1 MDFRRVRFP
10 WCSGYHICLTRRR
23 SPVRSRTET
32 FWANWRSLP
41 STIWFN
47 LTVFARVAKNFLF
60 LNYRDEIL
68 KIVSQTAGFE
78 PALPKGIW
86 FRVRRLNHSATSAMT
101 FCEVFFNIHWQL
113 RIFWQSKKGKVE
125 GVTFLPFW
133 NYYGLT
139 DRRKSNLIKPCIIL
153 HWNIFPD
160 DMQRD
165 YHLKKSKN
173 KIDYTWLSLKK
184 KSFKYYYFS
193 NKAFF

>member
-1 MDFRRVRFP
+1 MQ
-10 WCSGYHICLTRRR
+10 
-23 SPVRSRTET
+23 TE
-32 FWANWRSLP
+32 NEC
-41 STIWFN
+41 
-47 LTVFARVAKNFLF
+47 KK
-60 LNYRDEIL
+60 Y
-68 KIVSQTAGFE
+68 SQPAGFE

-101 FCEVFFNIHWQL
+101 FCEVFFNIDWQL

-184 KSFKYYYFS
+184 SFKYYYFS
-193 NKAFF
+193 NKAFFNFVHYFQHAFCKFSREKS